1 MLRRVVTLQQCFQI
15 ITSGYN
21 IGNIELN
28 VSSPL
33 NEGFICDPGIRHDFN
48 ADMLFI
54 IFAVY
59 NHVSLLSSFSFNIFT
74 SLLFKYFHLGST
86 PCRSLPYL
94 KFRTLVCFLDYNSVN
109 QKRPRSR

>member
-33 NEGFICDPGIRHDFN
+33 NEGFIRDLGIRHDFN

-54 IFAVY
+54 VFAVY
-59 NHVSLLSSFSFNIFT
+59 NHVSLSSSFSFFNCHIGT
-74 SLLFKYFHLGST
+74 IQKLFN
-86 PCRSLPYL
+86 
-94 KFRTLVCFLDYNSVN
+94 FLHAKICSI
-109 QKRPRSR
+109 